1 MAMGRRKPQQ
11 ESFWIATAEI
21 ATPAT
26 HPFYQRLNQLLDAS
40 RFDHCAEQLCRRFYA
55 AKRGRPS
62 LAPGVYFRA
71 LMMGFFEGIESERG
85 IAWRLS
91 DSLAL
96 RSFLGMTLTEATPD
110 HSTIS
115 RTRRLLPLETHRAVF
130 RWVLKR
136 VAEQGLLKN
145 KTIGIDATTLE
156 ANAAL
161 KSIVQRD
168 TGESYQDYLQGLAEA
183 AGMVEPT
190 AAELAR
196 FDRRRQ
202 GRRTSNQDWKSPHDE
217 EARITK
223 RKDGRTHFAY
233 KAEHAADLETGV
245 VTAVVIAAGDAG
257 DSATLA
263 QTLAE
268 AGENT
273 AELVALPADAGAAGP
288 YREVYRHGLSEV
300 VTDKGYHS
308 DRVLGK
314 LSEAGVRSYV
324 SEPERPARSWEGK
337 AAERPRAEANKRRV
351 GGERGKGLLRQR
363 GEFLERGFA
372 HCYDTGGM
380 RRVWLR
386 GQTNVAKRVLI
397 QVAAFNLSVILRAI
411 LGAGKPRELG
421 GRDVDL
427 LRLILSLLGKL
438 TAEVSA
444 VPTAGLANPAPELS
458 FRLVRHRHDRRREN
472 GLLTTGC

>member
-21 ATPAT
+21 ATPAA

-91 DSLAL
+91 DSLGL
-96 RSFLGMTLTEATPD
+96 RSFLGIALTEATPD

-288 YREVYRHGLSEV
+288 YREVYR
-300 VTDKGYHS
+300 
-308 DRVLGK
+308 
-314 LSEAGVRSYV
+314 AGAKS
-324 SEPERPARSWEGK
+324 
-337 AAERPRAEANKRRV
+337 
-351 GGERGKGLLRQR
+351 QR
-363 GEFLERGFA
+363 
-372 HCYDTGGM
+372 
-380 RRVWLR
+380 
-386 GQTNVAKRVLI
+386 
-397 QVAAFNLSVILRAI
+397 
-411 LGAGKPRELG
+411 
-421 GRDVDL
+421 
-427 LRLILSLLGKL
+427 
-438 TAEVSA
+438 
-444 VPTAGLANPAPELS
+444 
-458 FRLVRHRHDRRREN
+458 
-472 GLLTTGC
+472 

>member
-21 ATPAT
+21 ATPAA

-91 DSLAL
+91 DSLGL
-96 RSFLGMTLTEATPD
+96 RSFLGIGLTEATPD

-233 KAEHAADLETGV
+233 KAEHAADLETGG
-245 VTAVVIAAGDAG
+245 GDRRRRCG
-257 DSATLA
+257 RLGH
-263 QTLAE
+263 L
-268 AGENT
+268 G
-273 AELVALPADAGAAGP
+273 ADAG
-288 YREVYRHGLSEV
+288 
-300 VTDKGYHS
+300 
-308 DRVLGK
+308 
-314 LSEAGVRSYV
+314 
-324 SEPERPARSWEGK
+324 
-337 AAERPRAEANKRRV
+337 
-351 GGERGKGLLRQR
+351 RG
-363 GEFLERGFA
+363 
-372 HCYDTGGM
+372 
-380 RRVWLR
+380 W
-386 GQTNVAKRVLI
+386 
-397 QVAAFNLSVILRAI
+397 
-411 LGAGKPRELG
+411 
-421 GRDVDL
+421 
-427 LRLILSLLGKL
+427 
-438 TAEVSA
+438 
-444 VPTAGLANPAPELS
+444 
-458 FRLVRHRHDRRREN
+458 
-472 GLLTTGC
+472 

>member
-1 MAMGRRKPQQ
+1 MGRRKPQQ

-21 ATPAT
+21 ATPAA
-26 HPFYQRLNQLLDAS
+26 HPFYQRLNRLLDAS
-40 RFDHCAEQLCRRFYA
+40 RFDHCVEQLCRRFYA

-85 IAWRLS
+85 IAWRLG
-91 DSLAL
+91 DSLGL
-96 RSFLGMTLTEATPD
+96 RSFLGIALTEATPD

-161 KSIVQRD
+161 KSIVPRD
-168 TGESYQDYLQGLAEA
+168 TGESYQDYLKGLAEA

-202 GRRTSNQDWKSPHDE
+202 GRRTSNRDWKNPHDE

-223 RKDGRTHFAY
+223 LKDGRTHFAY

-257 DSATLA
+257 DSATLP

-308 DRVLGK
+308 DQVLGE

-337 AAERPRAEANKRRV
+337 AAERQRAEANKRRV

-397 QVAAFNLSVILRAI
+397 QVAAFNLSVILRAM

-421 GRDVDL
+421 GRDLDL

-438 TAEVSA
+438 TAESCA
-444 VPTAGLANPAPELS
+444 VPTSGLANPADEPS
-458 FRLVRHRHDRRREN
+458 FRLDRHRHDRSREM
-472 GLLTTGC
+472 GF

>member
-1 MAMGRRKPQQ
+1 MGRRKPQQ
-11 ESFWIATAEI
+11 ESFWIATAEL
-21 ATPAT
+21 ATPAA
-26 HPFYQRLNQLLDAS
+26 HPFYQRLNQLLDGS

-130 RWVLKR
+130 RWVLRR

-168 TGESYQDYLQGLAEA
+168 TGESYQDYLKGLAEA

-202 GRRTSNQDWKSPHDE
+202 GRRTSNQDWKNPHDE

-223 RKDGRTHFAY
+223 LKDGRTHFAY

-273 AELVALPADAGAAGP
+273 AELVGLPADAGAAGP
-288 YREVYRHGLSEV
+288 YREVYRQGLSEV

-308 DRVLGK
+308 DQVLGK

-337 AAERPRAEANKRRV
+337 AVGRQRTEANHRRV
-351 GGERGKGLLRQR
+351 TGEHGQALLRKR

-386 GQTNVAKRVLI
+386 GKTNVAKRVLI
-397 QVAAFNLSVILRAI
+397 QVAAFNLSVILRAM

-421 GRDVDL
+421 GRDWDL
-427 LRLILSLLGKL
+427 LRLILSLLGELTTKL
-438 TAEVSA
+438 YAI
-444 VPTAGLANPAPELS
+444 GLTEPAAATPAPS
-458 FRLVRHRHDRRREN
+458 YRPPRRRHDAIAKKSI
-472 GLLTTGC
+472 